1 MVEVDKPLFTP
12 GPLTTSH
19 AVKEA
24 MLRDFGSRDTEFID
38 IVAGIRRDLLE
49 LAGLSQE
56 LGWEAILMQGS
67 GTFAI
72 ESVISSIT
80 PPDGKWLV
88 VVNGAYG
95 DRIMKILQRYGI
107 DADEIRSDENE
118 LPDLDA
124 ISNALSGGSFSH
136 LAAVHCET
144 TSGIINPVNEI
155 GSLAKEHGCIYF
167 LDSMS
172 AFGGIEFNVEKSGID
187 FLVSSANK
195 CIEGVPG
202 FGFVICCRDA
212 LEDTRGYART
222 ISLDILSQWEGL
234 EKSGQFRF
242 TPPTHVLIAFAKALD
257 ELREE
262 GGIVA
267 RSKRYKVNH
276 TACLKGMRALGF
288 KEYVPE
294 SLQGHII
301 TSFLYPKD
309 SFDFEKFYDLLND
322 KGFVIYPG
330 KITKADCFRIGHI
343 GHIFEKD
350 TKSLVN
356 AISEVMEELN

>member
-107 DADEIRSDENE
+107 GADEICFDENE

-124 ISNALSGGSFSH
+124 ISNALSKGSFTH

-288 KEYVPE
+288 KEYVAE

-301 TSFLYPKD
+301 TSFL
-309 SFDFEKFYDLLND
+309 
-322 KGFVIYPG
+322 
-330 KITKADCFRIGHI
+330 
-343 GHIFEKD
+343 
-350 TKSLVN
+350 
-356 AISEVMEELN
+356 